1 MNAFFKGAG
10 NLLRIVWVWSLLLVL
25 SSACLVWFFGPVLAV
40 DDHRFWQ
47 GATARLVTISGL
59 FLLWGLA
66 MVIAGARHSARSKT
80 DESRAD
86 RQHPGLVEDER
97 KQVRARFKDAL
108 HTLKTSRHYFGRS
121 VRSRNE
127 LPWYLLI
134 GQRGSGK
141 SALLAANGLQRP
153 PDHLQTASS
162 GASAYCDWFFAD
174 QGVLMESAGRYL
186 DQPDRAVDAAGWSTL
201 LGLLKSRRR
210 VRPLNGVVV
219 TLSVDTLL
227 GSNEHDLERHAR
239 HVHSRLQDI
248 QQTLHIDIP
257 VYLVLTHADHIPGF
271 TAFFDTP
278 HDSAAEGVFGELITG
293 SHTGVPMAQVR
304 QAVSYTHL
312 TLPTSDL
319 V

>member
-127 LPWYLLI
+127 LP
-134 GQRGSGK
+134 
-141 SALLAANGLQRP
+141 
-153 PDHLQTASS
+153 
-162 GASAYCDWFFAD
+162 
-174 QGVLMESAGRYL
+174 
-186 DQPDRAVDAAGWSTL
+186 
-201 LGLLKSRRR
+201 
-210 VRPLNGVVV
+210 
-219 TLSVDTLL
+219 
-227 GSNEHDLERHAR
+227 
-239 HVHSRLQDI
+239 
-248 QQTLHIDIP
+248 
-257 VYLVLTHADHIPGF
+257 
-271 TAFFDTP
+271 
-278 HDSAAEGVFGELITG
+278 
-293 SHTGVPMAQVR
+293 
-304 QAVSYTHL
+304 
-312 TLPTSDL
+312 
-319 V
+319 